1 MLQEPGKED
10 LQGKNSQKPC
20 CRRRDCACRSCVYP
34 WGWSALWHKCYFM
47 NIFISLLVLKLRM
60 VELVLQNT
68 DLRGAGCT
76 VDAQMLAWDVLLPVR
91 GWNRSS
97 KNTISSKISPSSQGN
112 PFPQ

>member
-1 MLQEPGKED
+1 M
-10 LQGKNSQKPC
+10 S
-20 CRRRDCACRSCVYP
+20 V
-34 WGWSALWHKCYFM
+34 
-47 NIFISLLVLKLRM
+47 FISLLVLKLGV

-91 GWNRSS
+91 GWNVSS
-97 KNTISSKISPSSQGN
+97 KNTIRSKIAPFSQGN